1 MIETNPFPPGDRPG
15 LAASQAMSRIGRK
28 AIQVPANVKIA
39 LKDSTVSVQGPM
51 GTIPVKHRPEVKV
64 AWNESEKAITCSID
78 EGRHGEDR
86 FVNACWGTTRALIQS
101 AIVGVTKGY
110 EKVMEVNGVG
120 WTAAVQ
126 GNKLKLVVGF
136 ANPIMMDIP
145 AGLKVAVDKQFVKIS
160 GSDKRMVGQFASDMR
175 AKRKPEP
182 YNAKGIKYQTEVIKR
197 KSGKQF
203 GTA

>member
-1 MIETNPFPPGDRPG
+1 
-15 LAASQAMSRIGRK
+15 MSRIGRK
-28 AIQVPANVKIA
+28 AIQVPANVKLA
-39 LKDSTVSVQGPM
+39 VKDNTVSVQGPA
-51 GTIPVKHRPEVKV
+51 GTIPVKFRPEINV
-64 AWNESEKAITCSID
+64 AWNESEKSVACSID
-78 EGRHGEDR
+78 EGKYGEDS
-86 FVNACWGTTRALIQS
+86 FVKACWGTTRALIQA

-120 WTAAVQ
+120 WTATVQ

-145 AGLKVAVDKQFVKIS
+145 PGLKVIVDKQFVKIS
-160 GSDKRMVGQFASDMR
+160 GPDKRAVGQFASDMR

-182 YNAKGIKYQTEVIKR
+182 YNAKGIKYQDEVIKR